1 MNLFLFISIAFLFI
15 YFIGRYLEKIHV
27 PWIFAALIFGALLT
41 IKHTFSNITSSET
54 FAFLADL
61 GMYFLLFIVGF
72 EINLKKLFRQGKN
85 IILTTIN
92 TILLSVAFGGV
103 AIHYLFSFNWT
114 VSLLVA
120 LSFATVGEAVLVPIL
135 DKLNIINK
143 PLGQAIVGVGTLDDV
158 IEIITLILATLFIG
172 KHLQNNIPLIFLSL
186 VFLFV
191 ITVWLNKL
199 KSAALKL
206 GFLSIDNL
214 FFLTIFIF
222 FLFIGVGA
230 YAEAAP
236 LGALLAG
243 VALKSFLPAERRLY
257 IEREIKSVAYGFF
270 APIFFLWV
278 GASIKLANLSQ
289 SLYLISVIIIVSIL
303 AKLLGSWIS
312 MNKIIGFKQSILL
325 GVGLSVRFSTGIVI
339 MKIFLDNAIIDIN
352 LYSVIIASSVIFTL
366 VVPIIFARLSYRWAK
381 V

>member
-27 PWIFAALIFGALLT
+27 PWIFAALIFGALLAVR
-41 IKHTFSNITSSET
+41 HTFSNITSSET
-54 FAFLADL
+54 FIFLADL

-72 EINLKKLFRQGKN
+72 EINLKKLSKQDKN
-85 IILTTIN
+85 IILTTFN
-92 TILLSVAFGGV
+92 TILLSVIFGGV

-191 ITVWLNKL
+191 VTVWLNKL
-199 KSAALKL
+199 KGVALKL

-278 GASIKLANLSQ
+278 GTSIKLANLSQ